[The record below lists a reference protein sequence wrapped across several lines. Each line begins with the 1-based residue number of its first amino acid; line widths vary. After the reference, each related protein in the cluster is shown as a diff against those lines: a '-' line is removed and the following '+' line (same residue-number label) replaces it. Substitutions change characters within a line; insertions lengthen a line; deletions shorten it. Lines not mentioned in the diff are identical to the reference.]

1 MAPGGLTAEE
11 LRSDVAAACARFGI
25 KTVGNHERELLRAM
39 QRINRTER
47 RPATSLELSRSIEL
61 TSDHGGRVSAIL
73 RHALSKGLYVKPR
86 AGHYVITE
94 AGERELAR

>member
-1 MAPGGLTAEE
+1 MAPGGLTADE

-39 QRINRTER
+39 QRINRAER
-47 RPATSLELSRSIEL
+47 RPATSLELSRAIEL

-73 RHALSKGLYVKPR
+73 RGALARGLYVKPGLGR
-86 AGHYVITE
+86 YVITE